1 MEGNKLQICATLYC
15 QKRRPW
21 DMAYLTEKDSLFS
34 EGLFY
39 PNVFDF
45 GLLLFL
51 KALQDIFLSFSLLTY
66 LLASTTSIKI

>member
-66 LLASTTSIKI
+66 LLARTTSIKI

>member
-45 GLLLFL
+45 GLLLFE
-51 KALQDIFLSFSLLTY
+51 KSVARDFSFFS
-66 LLASTTSIKI
+66 LLASTTTSIKI